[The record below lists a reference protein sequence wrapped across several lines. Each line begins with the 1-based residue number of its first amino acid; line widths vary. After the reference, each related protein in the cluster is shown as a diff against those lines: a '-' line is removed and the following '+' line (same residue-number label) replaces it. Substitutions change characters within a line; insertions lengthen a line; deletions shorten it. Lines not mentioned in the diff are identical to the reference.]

1 MSEENENSSGE
12 RDFTSEA
19 SKLGWVEK
27 GDYRGSE
34 REWVDAET
42 FITRGEQINPI
53 LRANNERLKKEMES
67 DRQKH
72 SDEIKELRA
81 ATEEFKQFQK
91 ESFDRKQNE
100 LQQELASLKDKRKEA
115 IREGDADLVVELE
128 DQIDVLKEEKAK
140 QPIKA
145 EVAKPEVA
153 PLDPTLTNWIAEN
166 KWFGGDIEATE
177 IANGVGSAIR
187 KQFPNLTGKDFL
199 DKLDEK
205 LQQRIPEVYENSPA
219 SRETVGS
226 SSGRGAPASKKKI
239 YDNLPPDAKAAC
251 DKFVKQKL
259 FKSREEYVALYDWN

>member
-1 MSEENENSSGE
+1 MSEENEVNGVE
-12 RDFTSEA
+12 KDARIF
-19 SKLGWVEK
+19 GWVSKEEF
-27 GDYRGSE
+27 RGNE
-34 REWVDAET
+34 TDWVDAET
-42 FITRGEQINPI
+42 FVKRGKEINPI

-145 EVAKPEVA
+145 EIAKPEVA
-153 PLDPTLTNWIAEN
+153 PLDPTLSAWIEEN

-177 IANGVGSAIR
+177 IANGVGSALR
-187 KQFPNLTGKDFL
+187 KQFPNLTGKEFL

-205 LQQRIPEVYENSPA
+205 LQHRIPEVYENSQT

-226 SSGRGAPASKKKI
+226 SSGRGAPASKKKS

-259 FKSREEYVALYDWN
+259 FKSRDEYVALYDWN

>member
-1 MSEENENSSGE
+1 MSEDIEVNVVEKDA
-12 RDFTSEA
+12 RVF
-19 SKLGWVEK
+19 GWVSKEEF
-27 GDYRGSE
+27 RGSE
-34 REWVDAET
+34 TDWVDAET
-42 FITRGEQINPI
+42 FVKRGKEINPI

-91 ESFDRKQNE
+91 ESFERKQNE

-115 IREGDADLVVELE
+115 IREGDADLVIELE

-153 PLDPTLTNWIAEN
+153 PLDPTLTKWIEEN

-187 KQFPNLTGKDFL
+187 KQFPNLVGKDFL

-226 SSGRGAPASKKKI
+226 SSGRGAPASKKKS

-259 FKSREEYVALYDWN
+259 FKSKEEYVALYDWS